1 MVNRTALY
9 SQFFHFN
16 LTCRFPFFLYLG
28 NTTSTA
34 PQMESNIEVMVL
46 HKQLEQLSSVVK
58 ERDNEI
64 DKLNIKIAELQETQG
79 KFMYDCIYLPKKGL
93 QNT

>member
-1 MVNRTALY
+1 
-9 SQFFHFN
+9 
-16 LTCRFPFFLYLG
+16 
-28 NTTSTA
+28 
-34 PQMESNIEVMVL
+34 MESNIEVMVL